1 MPLCI
6 LLKQPAA
13 VLLQNRYIT
22 PTISC
27 RICVQNLKITYS
39 VSTALIDKNDQF
51 AGTLTKTTWQVIL
64 PPGRKIFINTRNK
77 ITLM

>member
-51 AGTLTKTTWQVIL
+51 TGTLTKTTWQVNSPARSKDIH
-64 PPGRKIFINTRNK
+64 KYK
-77 ITLM
+77 E